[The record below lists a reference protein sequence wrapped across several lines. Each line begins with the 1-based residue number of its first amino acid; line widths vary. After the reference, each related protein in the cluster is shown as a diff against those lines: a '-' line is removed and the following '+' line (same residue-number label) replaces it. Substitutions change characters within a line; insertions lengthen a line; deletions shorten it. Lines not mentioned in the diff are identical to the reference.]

1 MILCARGASGVWA
14 DATAAEMLN
23 KIARI
28 RICMFRQHTNPA
40 NSLCQQNM
48 AAPVS
53 LLGVILPFFKL

>member
-1 MILCARGASGVWA
+1 
-14 DATAAEMLN
+14 MLN

-53 LLGVILPFFKL
+53 LLGVIRPFFKL